1 MPLYIPV
8 VCVPSLVGGSNLPS
22 HFHQQS
28 GDIGPEFVLLIQR
41 SFMYRAAV
49 KRKTTLSNVTD
60 MKPSFSR
67 ITFDFTLKWL

>member
-22 HFHQQS
+22 PYTTL
-28 GDIGPEFVLLIQR
+28 GAIGPEFVLLIQR

-60 MKPSFSR
+60 MKP
-67 ITFDFTLKWL
+67 